1 MVQGRVA
8 SIEQVLLKIL
18 TGGEGVVASDR
29 IALLRA
35 VRIELGLLPGEGS
48 EEQERDIQFAKSH
61 KLWYARAWSRAR
73 TPVDSHPRCVMEGM
87 SGAEEGGRN
96 SRLPM
101 RHTELRRR
109 DESEGRNCVPLT

>member
-1 MVQGRVA
+1 MVQGRVV

-35 VRIELGLLPGEGS
+35 VRKELGLLPGEGT

-73 TPVDSHPRCVMEGM
+73 TPVDYASAVCDGGNEW
-87 SGAEEGGRN
+87 SGGGR
-96 SRLPM
+96 SKQ
-101 RHTELRRR
+101 
-109 DESEGRNCVPLT
+109 